1 MDSSHLNLFFLIKP
15 SLSHRLKKWGRGA
28 TEKGWCLL
36 CISPE
41 ICHPRLAFH
50 IHPETNLPGIRQQA
64 GSRYWLSDNRHLV
77 NWRQSCKRER
87 SNGFSSFQLHY
98 VRLADHIRHYGN
110 QQMKTILICIENKC
124 KKGGLRESRGG
135 ECFPGQPDRPLLR
148 PFNHLLT

>member
-1 MDSSHLNLFFLIKP
+1 MDSSHLSLFFLIKP
-15 SLSHRLKKWGRGA
+15 SLSHRLKKWGRRLLGKGGVYFESQPRFA
-28 TEKGWCLL
+28 TQGRLVTYT
-36 CISPE
+36 PE
-41 ICHPRLAFH
+41 A
-50 IHPETNLPGIRQQA
+50 NLPGVRQQA
-64 GSRYWLSDNRHLV
+64 GGRYWLSDNRHLV
-77 NWRQSCKRER
+77 NWRQSCKREC

-124 KKGGLRESRGG
+124 KKGGLGESQGG